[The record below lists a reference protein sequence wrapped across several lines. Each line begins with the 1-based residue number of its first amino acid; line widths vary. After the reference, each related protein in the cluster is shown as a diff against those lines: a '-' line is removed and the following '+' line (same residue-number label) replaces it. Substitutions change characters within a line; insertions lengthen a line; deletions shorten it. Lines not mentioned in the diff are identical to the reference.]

1 MTGRDSDKGHRYIT
15 ALDNAR
21 CQNRWDEVPELIR
34 KVTKHAPQKT
44 CLLEVASAEYQVASH
59 LQKHPS
65 TSRPSPA
72 SSGLHDLIP
81 PLLSTVNRA
90 EGPKQDV
97 FQAQV
102 CLGWVHWTLDE
113 MGLAAARFPGDFA
126 ETVAELEHT
135 GEALSPWT
143 KTCLVKA
150 CYLKGS
156 AQRNV
161 SDPNGALETLHSL
174 TPWLTSQLQTTTN
187 PPQFLY
193 WSEKLLA
200 EGASIAGEAACDD
213 IATASAQTIATSLGF
228 FRVWAAHPL
237 VKLTTLSQPHVD
249 DSAVPVSRAPIWK
262 SYYDLLTHILQ
273 LSLPYS
279 PSAGGPVR
287 PQLASEIRR
296 VESLC
301 ETSLL
306 REAKFPAANENS
318 PEIEAWVEQVIQNWE
333 VLGGTTWT
341 DEELGEGGQ
350 NAVGR
355 NVLDILYRAAT
366 KTYHSHVVLRRLFHV
381 HAALAD
387 FDLAIKALDSYV
399 EIVTGAKERAK
410 KAAQYGDL
418 ENDGVLMRT
427 LSEGVT
433 LLCCFGSE
441 KEAEKAKKLTHLLKK
456 ISRKHVQE
464 SEDGEEGPI
473 VIVSE
478 TSSTRSQ
485 AVSPSDIA
493 AAYKG
498 IGIGLANWAYW
509 TPVNEDRDD
518 IRADA
523 IEYLEKSLAPEL
535 EDDSNCSSIYTLA
548 LLLAENRDLD
558 GAIDYVKSALT
569 SDTQHKAGKADFA
582 RERDLVPL
590 WHLLALLLSAKN
602 EFDIAERSCEAAFEQ
617 FPATVTSL
625 AHSDR
630 RPQKQYPNAQEPS
643 VGGITQA
650 LIDKLRNREKERIIE
665 TRMTQLAFVELQEGP
680 EVAVNHSDQLLSLFA
695 TLFPAASLDEDEKGT
710 AKPDHHEIQI
720 HDHHD
725 HSDHLVPPK
734 SSAGTVKSIR
744 GSIFGRHRGARAT
757 DRKAEYTEPKME
769 GSYSTAALHEST
781 TTTDPAPAIQVT
793 EDNNQPGS
801 RSNPRQVRSRSNTLK
816 KDAQNP
822 TQVNGDTGADEAS
835 ASGPS
840 SQMVG
845 AALAEVAGQPQSAK
859 QPLGSMAHN
868 AKPTQMPPPAGN
880 YKEPAEQDIRL
891 PISYAFDSPTR
902 AVTKVAPAQAQK
914 HALCIL
920 VKVWLLIAGLY
931 RRASSFE
938 DANEACE
945 EASKQAIRV
954 EALVASQE
962 SSARAFRERGWGV
975 PKSTDELWA
984 DIYAE
989 RGLLLNVQERPH
1001 DAMEQFEKALMHYAD
1016 HPKATIGLSNL
1027 LLDIWDQKIPLQ
1039 APEPGIDVP
1048 TSTFPLSALN
1058 NASKAEEN
1066 AQQTRPEST
1075 PSSAQPKAKPRTV
1088 VDDDEEP
1095 RLLNRIAARERA
1107 SGLLSGLTKRGTS
1120 WDNSEAWYALSR
1132 AHEADGQIQKLK
1144 EVLWWCIELEDR
1156 RPIRHWSNLGSGIY
1170 VL

>member
-21 CQNRWDEVPELIR
+21 CQNKWDEVPELIR

-59 LQKHPS
+59 LHKHPF
-65 TSRPSPA
+65 TSRPSSA

-102 CLGWVHWTLDE
+102 CLGWVHWTLNE
-113 MGLAAARFPGDFA
+113 MGLAAARFPSDFG
-126 ETVAELEHT
+126 ETVNELENV
-135 GEALSPWT
+135 GDVISPWT

-156 AQRNV
+156 AQRST
-161 SDPNGALETLHSL
+161 SDYSGALETLHSL
-174 TPWLTSQLQTTTN
+174 TPWLNTQLQTATN

-200 EGASIAGEAACDD
+200 EGASLAGEEACDN
-213 IATASAQTIATSLGF
+213 IVTADAQTITSALGF
-228 FRVWAAHPL
+228 FRLWASHPL
-237 VKLTTLSQPHVD
+237 VKLVTSSQPHMD
-249 DSAVPVSRAPIWK
+249 DSAEPVSRSPIWK
-262 SYYDLLTHILQ
+262 SYYDLLTYILQ
-273 LSLPYS
+273 QSLPYS

-301 ETSLL
+301 EANLL
-306 REAKFPAANENS
+306 REAKFPAADSGN

-333 VLGGTTWT
+333 VLCGTTWT

-355 NVLDILYRAAT
+355 TVLEILYRAAT
-366 KTYHSHVVLRRLFHV
+366 KAYHSHVILRRLFHV
-381 HAALAD
+381 HCALAD
-387 FDLAIKALDSYV
+387 YDLALKALESYI
-399 EIVTGAKERAK
+399 EIVTSAKERAESGAK
-410 KAAQYGDL
+410 YGEL
-418 ENDGVLMRT
+418 ENDGILLRT
-427 LSEGVT
+427 ISEGVT
-433 LLCCFGSE
+433 MLCCFGSE
-441 KEAEKAKKLTHLLKK
+441 KEAKKAEHLTHLLKK
-456 ISRKHVQE
+456 LSKKHVQDDE
-464 SEDGEEGPI
+464 EGEQGPI
-473 VIVSE
+473 VILSE
-478 TSSTRSQ
+478 TSSTGSQ
-485 AVSPSDIA
+485 AVSPLDIA

-509 TPVNEDRDD
+509 TPVNEDRDE
-518 IRADA
+518 IRGEA
-523 IEYLEKSLAPEL
+523 IDYLERSLAPEL
-535 EDDSNCSSIYTLA
+535 EDESNCSSLYTLA

-558 GAIDYVKSALT
+558 GAIDYVRSALT
-569 SDTQHKAGKADFA
+569 SDPQHKAGKADFA

-590 WHLLALLLSAKN
+590 WHLLALLLSAKH

-630 RPQKQYPNAQEPS
+630 RPQKQHPTVQEPN

-650 LIDKLRNREKERIIE
+650 LIEKLRNREKERILE
-665 TRMTQLAFVELQEGP
+665 TRMTQLAFIELQEGP

-695 TLFPAASLDEDEKGT
+695 TLFRSANIEDDEKRNDEKVHIKT
-710 AKPDHHEIQI
+710 DY
-720 HDHHD
+720 
-725 HSDHLVPPK
+725 DHLVPPK
-734 SSAGTVKSIR
+734 SSAGTVKSLR
-744 GSIFGRHRGARAT
+744 GSIFGRHRGPRAT
-757 DRKAEYTEPKME
+757 DRRVEYTHDLKGES
-769 GSYSTAALHEST
+769 GYSTAQNEST
-781 TTTDPAPAIQVT
+781 TTADSAPAIQVT
-793 EDNNQPGS
+793 DDVNQPAS
-801 RSNPRQVRSRSNTLK
+801 RSNSRKVRTRSNTLK
-816 KDAQNP
+816 KGEDA
-822 TQVNGDTGADEAS
+822 QVNGDIRTQAGPGTDD
-835 ASGPS
+835 ASGPGPS
-840 SQMVG
+840 LNLVG
-845 AALAEVAGQPQSAK
+845 AAMTDAAGQPQSGK
-859 QPLGSMAHN
+859 QPLVLAHN
-868 AKPTQMPPPAGN
+868 VNPTQMPPPAGN
-880 YKEPAEQDIRL
+880 YKQPVEQDVRL

-902 AVTKVAPAQAQK
+902 AVTQVAPAQAQK

-945 EASKQAIRV
+945 EASKQALRV

-962 SSARAFRERGWGV
+962 SSARAFRERGWGI

-984 DIYAE
+984 DIFSE
-989 RGLLLNVQERPH
+989 RGMLSNAQERPH
-1001 DAMEQFEKALMHYAD
+1001 EAMEHFEKALMHHAD
-1016 HPKATIGLSNL
+1016 HPKATVGLSNL
-1027 LLDIWDQKIPLQ
+1027 LLDIWDQKIPLH
-1039 APEPGIDVP
+1039 PPGPSLDAGISALPV
-1048 TSTFPLSALN
+1048 SALN
-1058 NASKAEEN
+1058 NPNEAEDD
-1066 AQQTRPEST
+1066 AKQTGPEAT
-1075 PSSAQPKAKPRTV
+1075 PAPAPAPPKAKSSPLA
-1088 VDDDEEP
+1088 DDEEP
-1095 RLLNRIAARERA
+1095 KLLNRISARERA
-1107 SGLLSGLTKRGTS
+1107 FGLLSGLTKRGTS

-1132 AHEADGQIQKLK
+1132 AYEAEEQIPKLK
-1144 EVLWWCIELEDR
+1144 EVLWWCVELEDR
-1156 RPIRHWSNLGSGIY
+1156 RPLRHWSNIGSGIY